1 LLKYI
6 FKRMLLMLLT
16 LFSIATLTFFMMHAI
31 PGSPFNSIRNV
42 PPKVIAAIEAKYR
55 IKDPIPVQYVRYM
68 GDLLRGDLGPS
79 LKYQGMTVV
88 DLIKT
93 GLPSSAQLGLIS
105 IALVVLVSVPL
116 GIVAALKNNRWQD
129 GISMAFATVGV
140 TIPSYIIATVSLYIF
155 ALNLRWVPSFGIER
169 PRAFILPVLAL
180 SAYSIA
186 FITRLMRSSLLDVMN
201 QDYIR
206 TARSKG
212 LPEVKVIWKHALRN
226 AMLPVVTVIGPLI
239 AGLLTGSFA
248 IERIF
253 AIPGAG
259 KHFVDSIANRDYP
272 TIMGVT
278 MFYAALLVIMVF
290 VVDMLY
296 VIIDPR
302 IKIE

>member
-1 LLKYI
+1 
-6 FKRMLLMLLT
+6 MLLMLLT

-42 PPKVIAAIEAKYR
+42 PPKVIAAIETKYR

-93 GLPSSAQLGLIS
+93 GLPSSAQLGLVS
-105 IALVVLVSVPL
+105 ITLVVLVSVPL

-140 TIPSYIIATVSLYIF
+140 TIPSYIMATVLLYIF

>member
-1 LLKYI
+1 
-6 FKRMLLMLLT
+6 MLLT

-31 PGSPFNSIRNV
+31 PGSPFNSVRNV
-42 PPKVIAAIEAKYR
+42 PPKVIAAIEAKYH
-55 IKDPIPVQYVRYM
+55 INDPIPTQYVRYM
-68 GDLLRGDLGPS
+68 KDLLRGDLGPS

-88 DLIKT
+88 ELIKT
-93 GLPSSAQLGLIS
+93 GLPSSAQLGLVS
-105 IALVVLVSVPL
+105 ITLVVLVSVPL
-116 GIVAALKNNRWQD
+116 GIVAALKSNRWQD
-129 GISMAFATVGV
+129 ALTMAFATVGV
-140 TIPSYIIATVSLYIF
+140 TIPSYIIATVLLYIF

-169 PRAFILPVLAL
+169 PRAFILPVMAL

-212 LPEVKVIWKHALRN
+212 LSEVKVIWNHALRN
-226 AMLPVVTVIGPLI
+226 AMLPVVTVIGPLT
-239 AGLLTGSFA
+239 AGLLTGSFV

-259 KHFVDSIANRDYP
+259 KHFVDSITNRDYP
-272 TIMGVT
+272 TIMGIT
-278 MFYAALLVIMVF
+278 MFYATLLVIMVF

>member
-1 LLKYI
+1 
-6 FKRMLLMLLT
+6 MLLMLLT

-42 PPKVIAAIEAKYR
+42 PPKVIAAIETKYR

-93 GLPSSAQLGLIS
+93 GLPSSAQLGLVS
-105 IALVVLVSVPL
+105 ITLVVLVSVPL

-140 TIPSYIIATVSLYIF
+140 TIPSYIIATILLYIF

-278 MFYAALLVIMVF
+278 IFYAALLVIMVF